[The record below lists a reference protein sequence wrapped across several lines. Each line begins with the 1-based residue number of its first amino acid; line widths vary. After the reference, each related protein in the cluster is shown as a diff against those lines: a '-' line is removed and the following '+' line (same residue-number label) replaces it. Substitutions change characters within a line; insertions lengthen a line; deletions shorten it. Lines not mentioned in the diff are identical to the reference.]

1 MESKSKPPKK
11 IGRPRVHAHAMT
23 NAERQKRWRE
33 RVKADAVQLLRQ
45 LEESVKTASNPSQ
58 TLN

>member
-45 LEESVKTASNPSQ
+45 LEESVKK
-58 TLN
+58 